1 MRIMVHVPLS
11 VLIMAAAPGDGGT
24 FRGGRRQKKA
34 PLFFFSEE
42 RYSAQCCLE
51 TSNQTSV
58 AGPQK
63 CADGF
68 SFSKTAEK
76 LED

>member
-24 FRGGRRQKKA
+24 FRGGSRQKKL
-34 PLFFFSEE
+34 PLFFPEE
-42 RYSAQCCLE
+42 RYSAQRCLE

-68 SFSKTAEK
+68 SFYKTAEN
-76 LED
+76 